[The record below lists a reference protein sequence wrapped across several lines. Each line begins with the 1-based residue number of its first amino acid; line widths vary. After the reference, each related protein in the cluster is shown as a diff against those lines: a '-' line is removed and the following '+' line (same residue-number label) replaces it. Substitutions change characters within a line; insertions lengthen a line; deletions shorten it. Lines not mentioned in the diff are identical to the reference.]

1 MPEPQHIKARKGD
14 IAERVVISGDPARV
28 ELLSKLLRP
37 RRLVNRYR
45 GYLTYSGR
53 FRGEDFTVA
62 CHGIGGPSAAIAVE
76 ELVMLGA
83 RLFVRLGTCGGLL
96 KSMKVGDLVVA
107 TGAGYLGGTLDHYF
121 GGRKIE
127 PRPDARITELLIE
140 GAAKERLRY
149 HTGDVFSTDAFYNE
163 KMDFGHGPAK
173 GRYSAVEMEC
183 ATVFGLGML
192 RGVKTGCLL
201 IVSDNVS
208 QTEPMADAEALRD
221 RAIHAGKI
229 ALTSL
234 RDY

>member
-1 MPEPQHIKARKGD
+1 MPEPQHIRARKGD

-53 FRGEDFTVA
+53 FRGEDFTLA

-83 RLFVRLGTCGGLL
+83 KLIVRLGTCGGLL

-121 GGRKIE
+121 GGRRIA
-127 PRPDARITELLIE
+127 PRPDARMTKLLIE
-140 GAAKERLRY
+140 GVAKEGLRCY
-149 HTGDVFSTDAFYNE
+149 TGQVFSTDAFYNE
-163 KMDFGHGPAK
+163 KKDFGDGPAN

-201 IVSDNVS
+201 IVSDNAS
-208 QTEPMADAEALRD
+208 QAVPMADVGALRD
-221 RAIHAGKI
+221 HAVRAGRI
-229 ALTSL
+229 ALASL